1 MAKEKKEEKKKLTA
15 EEYQAKRVKEREARA
30 NS

>member
-1 MAKEKKEEKKKLTA
+1 MAKEKKKLTP